1 MARGGKGAFGGAKI
15 NSYGVWLSFCAVFLL
30 GLADFRRPL
39 SWRNLDLL
47 MLLSFSVSL
56 WFFNHGDVF
65 ASVPLAYPPMLYL
78 IARCTW
84 IGFTG
89 RASRSRPVWPYW
101 VLLFAAVFL
110 AGFRIGLNLE
120 DSNVIDVGYAGVI
133 GADKLVHGKN
143 LCGHRPKDNGS
154 VDTYGPV
161 N

>member
-1 MARGGKGAFGGAKI
+1 
-15 NSYGVWLSFCAVFLL
+15 
-30 GLADFRRPL
+30 
-39 SWRNLDLL
+39 

-56 WFFNHGDVF
+56 WFFNRGDVF

-84 IGFTG
+84 VGFTG
-89 RASRSRPVWPYW
+89 RASSSRPIWPYW

-133 GADKLVHGKN
+133 GAQRIATGVVPYGNFPGEDGLKP
-143 LCGHRPKDNGS
+143 CGPADSAGEIRDRIQSNGRCAS
-154 VDTYGPV
+154 ANPLGDTYAAVAYEEYLPG
-161 N
+161 